1 MKKILI
7 VDDDDTIREM
17 LSYALAHFGHKAY
30 KAGNGAEAID
40 VLRANPE
47 IEIVILDLKMPV
59 MTGQEVC
66 PLIKNMRPDVEIII
80 SSGFVDEPVLR
91 ELNNHGVKYILRKPY
106 HLPILE
112 EIINRCQEMSVDVSR
127 CSVDMIKLLLR

>member
-1 MKKILI
+1 A
-7 VDDDDTIREM
+7 
-17 LSYALAHFGHKAY
+17 S
-30 KAGNGAEAID
+30 NGAEAID

-59 MTGQEVC
+59 MTGREAC
-66 PLIKNMRPDVEIII
+66 PLIKHMRPDIEIII

-106 HLPILE
+106 LLPVLE
-112 EIINRCQEMSVDVSR
+112 EIINNHSSR
-127 CSVDMIKLLLR
+127 QGM